1 MTSWDFY
8 SKFLHY
14 NSFVYAKMYGKIN
27 CRFYKKG
34 GRYMNELLERYV
46 DRYVREREINVYIT
60 ACLEIG
66 VTKETTIDQIMKK
79 FDLTEEDAEE
89 YYDEA
94 IQQ

>member
-1 MTSWDFY
+1 
-8 SKFLHY
+8 
-14 NSFVYAKMYGKIN
+14 
-27 CRFYKKG
+27 
-34 GRYMNELLERYV
+34 MNEVIERYV
-46 DRYVREREINVYIT
+46 EKYVRESEINVYIT

-66 VTKETTIDQIMKK
+66 VSKEATIDQIMKK